1 MTPQQ
6 APSWIAVAICGVFVL
21 AAGTLAY
28 RQRVGLTR
36 EMLLAALRAV
46 LQLAAVG
53 VVLLLLFRSA
63 GLPGAA
69 AWVVGMIALA
79 GQVAGRRGRR
89 VPRAIPIATLAVA
102 AGTLATLGMLLGTRV
117 FPAIPQTVVPIG
129 GMIVAG
135 AMQAST
141 LVLRQ
146 LGDTAETARPAIEA
160 RLCLGLPAVEA
171 FAATRRAAA
180 RTALI
185 PIIDATKVVGL
196 ISLPGAMTGLILAG
210 IDPLT
215 AIRYQIIVMFMLL
228 AANTLAATLTSSLA
242 QRALFDHAHRLRAPA
257 HR

>member
-1 MTPQQ
+1 MMPQQ
-6 APSWIAVAICGVFVL
+6 TPSWIAVATSGVFVL
-21 AAGTLAY
+21 LAVTLAY
-28 RQRVGLTR
+28 RQRIGLTR
-36 EMLLAALRAV
+36 EILLAALRAV

-53 VVLLLLFRSA
+53 VVLLVLFRKA

-69 AWVVGMIALA
+69 GWIAGMIVLA

-89 VPRAIPIATLAVA
+89 VPHSIPIATTAVA
-102 AGTLATLGMLLGTRV
+102 AGALATLGILLGTGV
-117 FPAIPQTVVPIG
+117 FPPVPQAVVPIG

-146 LGDTAETARPAIEA
+146 LDDTVDTTRPTIDAH
-160 RLCLGLPAVEA
+160 LSLGLPATAA
-171 FAATRRAAA
+171 FAAHRRSAT

-185 PIIDATKVVGL
+185 PVIDATKVVGL

-228 AANTLAATLTSSLA
+228 GAATLATTLTSSLA
-242 QRALFDHAHRLRAPA
+242 QRALFDHAHRLRDPPSP
-257 HR
+257 